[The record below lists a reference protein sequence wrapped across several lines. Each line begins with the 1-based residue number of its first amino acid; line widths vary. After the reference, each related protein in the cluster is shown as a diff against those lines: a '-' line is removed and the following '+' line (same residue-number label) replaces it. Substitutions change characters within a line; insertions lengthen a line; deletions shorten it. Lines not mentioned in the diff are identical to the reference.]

1 MAGQKLGPWISNG
14 DNKTAI
20 AIFLGDIP
28 HSGWWNHIFKLY
40 TPENYSM
47 EPQHPPWKEE
57 EKHRPKPPMFG
68 FHISFWRGVFAIG
81 KYMKI
86 LQLVQWCTWIWFG
99 LYISFPLTKD
109 PMKRWFFERSLNGH
123 CSVEKTHAS
132 LNQHAAPNR
141 YMCLLCEL
149 VTSRH
154 VMEGTLPKW
163 WELMR
168 GNRPKWTKMTW
179 IWVGEILL
187 LQQWK
192 WKMAENWI
200 GNFCWREPS

>member
-14 DNKTAI
+14 DNKAAI

-81 KYMKI
+81 KYCNERRVMH
-86 LQLVQWCTWIWFG
+86 LDLIWT
-99 LYISFPLTKD
+99 LYIISLD
-109 PMKRWFFERSLNGH
+109 KRSHEEMILWKISKWALV
-123 CSVEKTHAS
+123 SVEKTHAF